1 MKRKTFKI
9 FSFILSV
16 VILCNTFYCT
26 AHASDPEIDAETQK
40 KMKEF
45 EDSLNNTEKW
55 KKTENSFWTWIL
67 SNVGAIFHGDMAQIR
82 ENQEQLDKEL
92 SETWDNPE
100 WRKENITIVTE
111 NGVPRLKISKNASQ
125 LVLDITKEATK
136 ESDNGGY
143 ELLKTV
149 PASKIS
155 KLYFKSPV
163 YIQSMANLLKDNNG
177 IIGLQYAY
185 GTPLFFRIPQ
195 NIFYVKYDY
204 KVNHS
209 GTVNNFT
216 GTLIYKNL
224 ADGTCTLSGLRAKID
239 STSGDPFI
247 ITDWNDKNLYS
258 STSSY
263 DKAKFNLY
271 EEFSYWVN
279 LHEGRN
285 PMSYGSGAFL
295 VTNSGVSIP
304 VFNTLDDA
312 VAYSVANNLYYTSSD
327 YTGEGKEI
335 IIEFDQIDNITN
347 GYYDDMYALLQ
358 QLIEQKGGNSLT
370 PEQLQQIVDEV
381 RASFGLLKDEINKG
395 FQQQDILIQKNSS
408 ILQNIADAL
417 NEFFRQTKEFREYMD
432 KMFSD
437 FINGQKYTPPNTE
450 PSTEPGTGT
459 DTGDGTDDTG
469 GGLLKKLYDT
479 VKDGFADVVK
489 ELKKIKRW
497 TALDTIIDGAGLVTD
512 IISFVTDLLDPDKA
526 ADAVA
531 EFVANGAD
539 ALAGVKELVDGKFP
553 FCIPVDIL
561 VLMQTLAHE
570 PETPHFEIPF
580 VLERYGINEK
590 FVIDFS
596 DFEYVSHVCRT
607 FLTIAWCISLMN
619 ATIKIT
625 DMKSI

>member
-1 MKRKTFKI
+1 MKIKIVKI
-9 FSFILSV
+9 FSYLLSV
-16 VILCNTFYCT
+16 IILCNSLYCT
-26 AHASDPEIDAETQK
+26 AHASDSEIDAETQK

-45 EDSLNNTEKW
+45 EESLNNTEKW
-55 KKTENSFWTWIL
+55 KKTENTWWTYIM
-67 SNVGAIFHGDMAQIR
+67 SQGGALFHGDMKQIR
-82 ENQEQLDKEL
+82 ENDETFNKEL

-111 NGVPRLKISKNASQ
+111 SGVPRLKISKNVSQ
-125 LVLDITKEATK
+125 LVLDITKKANK
-136 ESDNGGY
+136 EPDNGGY

-149 PASKIS
+149 PASKVS
-155 KLYFKSPV
+155 SLYFSSPTAVKSM
-163 YIQSMANLLKDNNG
+163 YNLLKDNNG
-177 IIGLQYAY
+177 IVGLRGWY
-185 GTPLFFRIPQ
+185 GDPVFFKIPD
-195 NIFYVKYDY
+195 NIFYVKKEFDY
-204 KVNHS
+204 SYSGNIRKHIGVNIYNNMVS
-209 GTVNNFT
+209 GAVNV
-216 GTLIYKNL
+216 
-224 ADGTCTLSGLRAKID
+224 SGLYPRERD
-239 STSGDPFI
+239 THI
-247 ITDWNDKNLYS
+247 ITGWDDEYLDSPS
-258 STSSY
+258 SSSY
-263 DKAKFNLY
+263 RYTNRYSLY
-271 EEFSYWVN
+271 DTFSYFVDMKQ
-279 LHEGRN
+279 GRN
-285 PMSYGSGAFL
+285 PFDVVSWTYL

-304 VFNTLDDA
+304 VFNTIDDA

-335 IIEFDQIDNITN
+335 IIEFDQIENINN
-347 GYYDDMYALLQ
+347 GYYDDMYILLQ

-381 RASFGLLKDEINKG
+381 RASFGLIKDEINKG
-395 FQQQDILIQKNSS
+395 FQQQDILIQKNSG

-469 GGLLKKLYDT
+469 GGLLKKLYDA

-497 TALDTIIDGAGLVTD
+497 TALDTIIDGAGFITD

-553 FCIPVDIL
+553 FCIPMDIYTL
-561 VLMQTLAHE
+561 IRVLAHE
-570 PETPHFEIPF
+570 PETPRFEIPF
-580 VLERYGINEK
+580 VLERYGINENL
-590 FVIDFS
+590 VIDLS
-596 DFEYVSHVCRT
+596 DFEYVSTICRT
-607 FLTIAWCISLMN
+607 FLTISWCFALIN
-619 ATIKIT
+619 VTTKIT
-625 DMKSI
+625 DMKGI

>member
-67 SNVGAIFHGDMAQIR
+67 SNGGAIFHGDMAQIR

-125 LVLDITKEATK
+125 LVLDITKKANK
-136 ESDNGGY
+136 EPDNGGY

-155 KLYFKSPV
+155 SLYFNNPTHIKSM
-163 YIQSMANLLKDNNG
+163 YNLLNDNNG
-177 IIGLQYAY
+177 IIGLGYIY
-185 GTPLFFRIPQ
+185 GDALYYKIPE
-195 NIFYVKYDY
+195 NIFFVKRPSSYNY
-204 KVNHS
+204 M
-209 GTVNNFT
+209 
-216 GTLIYKNL
+216 GTLYDFI
-224 ADGTCTLSGLRAKID
+224 CTNTYQNMVSGVKSYTGFRVKGPD
-239 STSGDPFI
+239 SNIVSG
-247 ITDWNDKNLYS
+247 WNDVNLYNGS
-258 STSSY
+258 SNWNKSFFALY
-263 DKAKFNLY
+263 DSFSFWTNLQ
-271 EEFSYWVN
+271 
-279 LHEGRN
+279 EGKN
-285 PMSYGSGAFL
+285 PMNVTGWGYI

-304 VFNTLDDA
+304 VFNTIDDA

-370 PEQLQQIVDEV
+370 PEQLQQIVDDV

-395 FQQQDILIQKNSS
+395 FQQQDILIQKNSG

-479 VKDGFADVVK
+479 VKSGFEDAVK

-497 TALDTIIDGAGLVTD
+497 TALDTIIDGAGFITD
-512 IISFVTDLLDPDKA
+512 IITFVTDLLDPDKA

-570 PETPHFEIPF
+570 PETPRFEIPF
-580 VLERYGINEK
+580 VLERYGIEEK
-590 FVIDFS
+590 VVIDLKDFQIIS
-596 DFEYVSHVCRT
+596 DISRT
-607 FLTIAWCISLMN
+607 FLTILWCCTLMN
-619 ATIKIT
+619 LTTKIT

>member
-1 MKRKTFKI
+1 MKYYLKRLFTFFFSLVIVFNFLFTNVYAAEQGKSDNSWEVVPDYSEDDLETIIKNIPSFLQYTFSEACGIILGKDVDTVIDDVPTWFSDHKSNMRVVRNTTTGKMGIQVDKVLTDDMLNKI
-9 FSFILSV
+9 
-16 VILCNTFYCT
+16 
-26 AHASDPEIDAETQK
+26 
-40 KMKEF
+40 
-45 EDSLNNTEKW
+45 
-55 KKTENSFWTWIL
+55 
-67 SNVGAIFHGDMAQIR
+67 
-82 ENQEQLDKEL
+82 KEL
-92 SETWDNPE
+92 N
-100 WRKENITIVTE
+100 KE
-111 NGVPRLKISKNASQ
+111 P
-125 LVLDITKEATK
+125 
-136 ESDNGGY
+136 DNGGY

-149 PASKIS
+149 PASKVS
-155 KLYFKSPV
+155 SLYFSSPTAVKSM
-163 YIQSMANLLKDNNG
+163 YNLLKDNNG
-177 IIGLQYAY
+177 IVGLRGWY
-185 GTPLFFRIPQ
+185 GDPVFFKIPD
-195 NIFYVKYDY
+195 NIFYVKKEFDY
-204 KVNHS
+204 SYNGNIRKHIGVNIYNNMVS
-209 GTVNNFT
+209 GAVNV
-216 GTLIYKNL
+216 
-224 ADGTCTLSGLRAKID
+224 SGLYPRERD
-239 STSGDPFI
+239 THI
-247 ITDWNDKNLYS
+247 ITGWDDEYLDSPS
-258 STSSY
+258 SSSY
-263 DKAKFNLY
+263 RYTNRYSLY
-271 EEFSYWVN
+271 DTFSYFVDMKQ
-279 LHEGRN
+279 GRN
-285 PMSYGSGAFL
+285 PFDVVSWTYL

-304 VFNTLDDA
+304 VFNTIDDA

-335 IIEFDQIDNITN
+335 IIEFDQIENINN
-347 GYYDDMYALLQ
+347 GYYDDMYILLQ

-381 RASFGLLKDEINKG
+381 RASFGLIKDEINKG
-395 FQQQDILIQKNSS
+395 FQQQDILIQKNSG

-479 VKDGFADVVK
+479 VKSGFEDAVK

-539 ALAGVKELVDGKFP
+539 ALTGVKELVDGKFP

-561 VLMQTLAHE
+561 VLIQTLAHE
-570 PETPHFEIPF
+570 PETPRFEIPF

-590 FVIDFS
+590 LVIDFS
-596 DFEYVSHVCRT
+596 DFEYVSTICRT
-607 FLTIAWCISLMN
+607 FLTISWCFALMN
-619 ATIKIT
+619 VTTKIT
-625 DMKSI
+625 DMKGI